1 MPASPRSVLR
11 TLAVL
16 TLASPFAAAQE
27 WPGWRG
33 PTGDGHAAAG
43 ANPPLS
49 WSEDENVLWRVD
61 LPGVGTATPVV
72 IGDRLYLTTAV
83 PNDREVQIPA
93 RKAQAPGGAETS
105 FPAATVAGQDLIL
118 MAFDRHTGEELLRV
132 VLGDG
137 TPVEKGHE
145 TSSSASPSPVTD
157 GERIYAPFGS
167 MGLFCTDLEGEVLW
181 QRDLGDKLMAN
192 FGEGSSP
199 ALANGVL
206 VVSWDHEG
214 PSFVVGLDS
223 KTGKELWRQ
232 ERASFPSWASP
243 VIVEI
248 DGRHQV
254 IAAASGVTHGYDLKT
269 GAPIWR
275 AKNPT
280 IGPVIGP
287 LVAGDVL
294 YAMNDYQKPF
304 VHALR
309 LTGAAGEL
317 AGTEHELWTYRRNA
331 PYVPMPLVVGELL
344 FFLRGSSGTLQCL
357 EAATGKV
364 VYDGERLRE
373 KEIFASPV
381 AVGDRVY
388 VPARSGTTIVFRAG
402 REYQELARNELDAV
416 FDGSPVVIGD
426 RLYLRGRTKLYC
438 IGE

>member
-11 TLAVL
+11 ALAAL

-33 PTGDGHAAAG
+33 PTANGHAAA
-43 ANPPLS
+43 ADPPVS

-61 LPGVGTATPVV
+61 LPGVGTSTPVV
-72 IGDRLYLTTAV
+72 VGDRLYLTTAV

-93 RKAQAPGGAETS
+93 RKAQAPGGEEMS

-167 MGLFCTDLEGEVLW
+167 MGLFCTDLAGEVLW

-243 VIVEI
+243 VIVEV

-254 IAAASGVTHGYDLKT
+254 IAAASGVTHGYDLQT
-269 GAPIWR
+269 GAPIWQ

-280 IGPVIGP
+280 IVPIAGP
-287 LVAGDVL
+287 LVADGVA
-294 YAMNDYQKPF
+294 YVMNNYQKPF
-304 VHALR
+304 VHALQ
-309 LTGAAGEL
+309 LSGAKGEL
-317 AGTEHELWTYRRNA
+317 TGTEHELWTYRRSA
-331 PYVPMPLVVGELL
+331 TSVPMPWVANGLL
-344 FFLRGSSGTLQCL
+344 FFLRGNTGTLQCL
-357 EAATGKV
+357 DAATGEV
-364 VYDGERLRE
+364 VYDGQRLRQ
-373 KEIFASPV
+373 KQIFASPV
-381 AVGDRVY
+381 VVGDRIY
-388 VPARSGTTIVFRAG
+388 LPARSGETIVFRAG
-402 REYQELARNELDAV
+402 REYEELARNELDAV
-416 FDGSPVVIGD
+416 FDASPVVIGD